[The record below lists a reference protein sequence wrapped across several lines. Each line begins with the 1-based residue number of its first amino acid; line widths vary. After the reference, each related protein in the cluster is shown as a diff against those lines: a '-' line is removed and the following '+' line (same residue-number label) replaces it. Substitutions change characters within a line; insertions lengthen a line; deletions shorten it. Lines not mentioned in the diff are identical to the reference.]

1 MEASREPR
9 IRVPVDDAYR
19 DWRTV
24 QFERTVLV
32 IARTVTTLTR
42 LLDILELTKLDR
54 RIQTVFTHDPANA
67 AIFSAGVQ
75 RFLDRI
81 EGAVLPWDQATETRF
96 DLAIAASENDRL
108 QELDTPILLVPHG
121 VGYQKYYPNSRVISG
136 LNPERLLD
144 GDRVVPA
151 AIALPH
157 ARQHEQLRAVCPAA
171 APRAVVVGD
180 PSLDRMLASRHR
192 EVQYRA
198 GFGAGDKKLVI
209 LASTWGSSS
218 LLGGWPELPD
228 RLVAELPVDEYQIA
242 VVLHPGI
249 WSGHGPWQV
258 HGWLSR
264 AEAYGLRVVPPED
277 GWQAALTAATCVL
290 SDQGSL
296 SLYAAALDKPL
307 LLAPGDSPNTVA
319 DSALAALTTHSARL
333 DPSSHLRTQID
344 AAIHGH
350 VPGANDTILG
360 LAFDDPGRCAQRLRP
375 LIYRLLGLAEPTDEP
390 SFAPVS
396 APVLRSGPVPALIV
410 GAEVS
415 AGTIALTRHP
425 DLRTGRPHDQLD
437 YRHLA
442 VNVDQ
447 ATVGQLSGATILCV
461 SSDSLVGAE
470 ALLGQWPKAMMV
482 ATALDPYICRIQT
495 RDFVATLSTSDPVWR
510 GADPLL
516 LASLAYVRLRSSGKL
531 PPQDQLRIGDRVIEV
546 AAATG
551 PASPGT
557 R

>member
-1 MEASREPR
+1 
-9 IRVPVDDAYR
+9 VPVDAAYR

-32 IARTVTTLTR
+32 IVRTVTTLTR
-42 LLDILELTKLDR
+42 LLDILALTKLDR
-54 RIQTVFTHDPANA
+54 RIQTIFTHDSANPA
-67 AIFSAGVQ
+67 FFGAGVQ

-108 QELDTPILLVPHG
+108 QELDAPILLVPHG
-121 VGYQKYYPNSRVISG
+121 VGYQKYYPNSQVISG

-157 ARQHEQLRAVCPAA
+157 ARQQEQLRAVCPAA

-192 EVQYRA
+192 EAQYRA

-209 LASTWGSSS
+209 LASTWGPTS
-218 LLGGWPELPD
+218 LLGGCPELPD

-242 VVLHPGI
+242 VILHPGI
-249 WSGHGPWQV
+249 WSAHGPWQV
-258 HGWLSR
+258 RAWLSR

-319 DSALAALTTHSARL
+319 DSALAALTARSARL
-333 DPSSHLRTQID
+333 NLDGHLRTQID

-350 VPGANDTILG
+350 VPGANESVLR

-375 LIYRLLGLAEPTDEP
+375 LIYRLLGLAEPADEP
-390 SFAPVS
+390 AFPPVQAPT
-396 APVLRSGPVPALIV
+396 LRSEPVPALVV

-415 AGTIALTRHP
+415 ADAVALTRYP
-425 DLRTGRPHDQLD
+425 DLRTGRPHDRLD
-437 YRHLA
+437 YRHLV

-447 ATVGQLSGATILCV
+447 ATVGQLGGATVLSV
-461 SSDSLVGAE
+461 SVDRFVDAD

-482 ATALDPYICRIQT
+482 ASTVDPYTCRIQT
-495 RDFVATLSTSDPVWR
+495 RDLVATLSVSDLRSGV
-510 GADPLL
+510 DPLL
-516 LASLAYVRLRSSGKL
+516 LASLAYVRLRNPGKL
-531 PPQDQLRIGDRVIEV
+531 PPWDQLRVGDRVIEV
-546 AAATG
+546 AVAAG
-551 PASPGT
+551 PAS
-557 R
+557 